1 MVTLYPPVFKPPKI
15 SSGITFKPC
24 LMFVNFR
31 NNYATFKQIK
41 TETVAMS
48 DNSKKAKL
56 FITLEKHTDFDANI
70 EKFE

>member
-1 MVTLYPPVFKPPKI
+1 
-15 SSGITFKPC
+15 
-24 LMFVNFR
+24 MFVNFR

-41 TETVAMS
+41 TETVTMS